1 LLNRQRYKK
10 ERTLGRI
17 IEMTFDDDMLSRKFG
32 KEVTN
37 YFAGLPLNRVGFLR
51 GDHAFLNQA
60 IKHPSASY
68 LLFHN
73 NGPLV
78 QNESKLAFVKYNDV
92 ASLIGPDPFRE
103 NEAKL
108 IAEYN
113 STINKPLLVLLGL
126 DEKQK
131 DGLTYKSYGG
141 APYFALDV
149 TPNGTIR
156 EQAQSVISAM
166 EAKGL
171 KFFQGRSH
179 MKFSQE
185 EAAIFAMGRA
195 VIDWNTRNPF
205 CSQCGQPTISVQA
218 GFKRACPPKDLAK
231 AVASGDTS
239 GDTAIERVPC
249 ATRTMISNVSFPR
262 TDASI
267 IVAVVSHDGKRT
279 LLGHNNRWQPNWY
292 STLAGFCEP
301 GESAEEA
308 TRREVYEETGVRIG
322 RVVIHS
328 TQPWPYPSS
337 LMIGA
342 IAQALPGQEDITY
355 HDQELGDA
363 QWFTLPEVEEA
374 LKLRAIPMGEPAPPD
389 FAEGKLRVP
398 PTTAVAHQL
407 LRAIVGGYVQ

>member
-1 LLNRQRYKK
+1 
-10 ERTLGRI
+10 
-17 IEMTFDDDMLSRKFG
+17 MPFDDEMLSRKFG

-51 GDHAFLNQA
+51 GDHTFLNA
-60 IKHPSASY
+60 AVKHPSTSF
-68 LLFHN
+68 LLFQK

-78 QNESKLAFVKYNDV
+78 KDETKLAFVSYKDV
-92 ASLIGPDPFRE
+92 EPLVGNDPFRSS
-103 NEAKL
+103 EAEL

-113 STINKPLLVLLGL
+113 SKITRPLLVLLGL
-126 DEKQK
+126 DERQK
-131 DGLTYKSYGG
+131 NGLTYKKYSG

-149 TPNGTIR
+149 TPTGTIR
-156 EQAQSVISAM
+156 EQAQQVISAV
-166 EAKGL
+166 ESKGFR
-171 KFFQGRSH
+171 FFQGRSH

-195 VIDWNTRNPF
+195 VIDWNNRNPF
-205 CSQCGQPTISVQA
+205 CSQCGQPTLSVQA
-218 GFKRACPPKDLAK
+218 GFKRACPPKDQTQET
-231 AVASGDTS
+231 AV
-239 GDTAIERVPC
+239 ERAPC
-249 ATRTMISNVSFPR
+249 ATRTTISNVSFPR

-267 IVAVVSHDGKRT
+267 IVAVLSADGKRT
-279 LLGHNNRWQPNWY
+279 LLGHNNRWQPHWY

-342 IAQALPGQEDITY
+342 IAQALPGHEEITY
-355 HDQELGDA
+355 HDSELGDA
-363 QWFTLPEVEEA
+363 KWFELSEVEEA
-374 LKLRAIPMGEPAPPD
+374 LNLRAIPMGEPAPPH

-407 LRAIVGGYVQ
+407 LRAIVSGYAQ